1 MAVNFIEGIKPCSD
15 AKVGIVVSRF
25 NSFICERLLEGA
37 LDTLKREGQVE
48 DSNITVVRVPGAIE
62 IPLTLELMAQSGK
75 FDALIALGCVIR
87 GATYHFEVVANE
99 CAKGITQ
106 VTLKNSCIVSNG
118 VLTTNTI
125 DEAIQ
130 RAGSK
135 AGNKGSEAA
144 SAALEMINV
153 TRQLSLV
160 LTEPKPCEARLGLR
174 SFFLRFLWIK
184 LRVQSLL
191 RCVIRR
197 ATLRCRRFINGS

>member
-15 AKVGIVVSRF
+15 AKIGIVVSRF

-48 DSNITVVRVPGAIE
+48 DSNVTVVRVPGAIE
-62 IPLTLELMAQSGK
+62 IPLALDLMAKSGK
-75 FDALIALGCVIR
+75 YDALIALGCVIR

-106 VTLKNSCIVSNG
+106 VTLKHDCIVSNG

-125 DEAIQ
+125 DEAVQ

-153 TRQLSLV
+153 TRQL
-160 LTEPKPCEARLGLR
+160 KA
-174 SFFLRFLWIK
+174 
-184 LRVQSLL
+184 
-191 RCVIRR
+191 
-197 ATLRCRRFINGS
+197 